1 MNCISIQRLI
11 VPFINDELNIS
22 QLEEFIHHIHS
33 CPDCMEELEVHY
45 VLLAGMKQLDEDKE
59 LSDNFHQD
67 LMDLL
72 RLSEDR
78 IIHDKFLHIRKRI
91 ILIIVITLV
100 AIVSSFR
107 IGEFVVEDVLNN
119 DNKESDFLVDNIF
132 LVDKPAA
139 FGNAEAELDNNSL
152 SGMIMNH
159 LSDIYVYL
167 KTTDPEGAKRM
178 EEKLGDR
185 IWKDAK
191 IQKSIGMDFNV
202 DDWILWNY

>member
-1 MNCISIQRLI
+1 MNCIDIQRLI

-22 QLEEFIHHIHS
+22 QLEEFVHHVHS
-33 CPDCMEELEVHY
+33 CPNCMEELEVHY

-59 LSDNFHQD
+59 LSNNFHQD

-78 IIHDKFLHIRKRI
+78 IIHVKFLHIRKRI

-119 DNKESDFLVDNIF
+119 DNKKSDFLVDNIF
-132 LVDKPAA
+132 LVEKPAV
-139 FGNAEAELDNNSL
+139 FDNPGAEPDKDSL
-152 SGMIMNH
+152 SGMVLNH

-167 KTTDPEGAKRM
+167 KTTDPDGAKLM
-178 EEKLGDR
+178 EEKFGDR
-185 IWKDAK
+185 IWEDTE
-191 IQKSIGMDFNV
+191 IQKSIGMDFDVN
-202 DDWILWNY
+202 DWILWNY

>member
-1 MNCISIQRLI
+1 MNCSDIQRLI

-22 QLEEFIHHIHS
+22 QLEEFIHHVHS
-33 CPDCMEELEVHY
+33 CPNCMEELEVHY
-45 VLLAGMKQLDEDKE
+45 VLLARMKQLDEDKE
-59 LSDNFHQD
+59 LSNNFHQD
-67 LMDLL
+67 LMDIL
-72 RLSEDR
+72 RLAEDR

-119 DNKESDFLVDNIF
+119 DNKKSDFLVENIF

-139 FGNAEAELDNNSL
+139 FNNTDKEYDTNSL
-152 SGMIMNH
+152 SGTAVRH

-167 KTTDPEGAKRM
+167 KTTDPDGAKRM
-178 EEKLGDR
+178 EEKFGDR
-185 IWKDAK
+185 IWKDTE
-191 IQKSIGMDFNV
+191 IQKSIGMEFDLN
-202 DDWILWNY
+202 DWILWNY